1 MFIQW
6 SSSFSQIDSTGKR
19 GNLLLN
25 SYMTTSILFLSIL
38 VLLLLSVFLIFKVNI
53 LHWQK
58 IFAATFD
65 KLFKVKNGIA
75 NVKYLQLTSR
85 VESME
90 SVLEDIQEYIEKVTV
105 NNTDKH
111 LIIDRMDPGNV
122 VLIKKSKCEHPGK
135 TNCRQSKTTKTIPF
149 SQFIRRT

>member
-1 MFIQW
+1 
-6 SSSFSQIDSTGKR
+6 
-19 GNLLLN
+19 
-25 SYMTTSILFLSIL
+25 MTTSILFLSIL

-53 LHWQK
+53 LHWPK
-58 IFAATFD
+58 IFAATFN
-65 KLFKVKNGIA
+65 KLFKVKNDIV

-122 VLIKKSKCEHPGK
+122 VCIK
-135 TNCRQSKTTKTIPF
+135 
-149 SQFIRRT
+149 